1 MRFFL
6 LLLLIPNFLWAVP
19 IELPPELHSPLQQLN
34 NGQILEAL
42 DSLNELESTHLNSRE
57 YLFLKAMAK
66 WKVMWLSKFTPK
78 DVQEVLDL
86 LDQVENICEPLLDE
100 DTDARFFYAASIGL
114 RAQISATE
122 GDWWKTAK
130 LGKKMKGEGLLIIEK
145 DPKYYPAYY
154 LVGSYNYFADAL
166 PGYLKFLRA
175 FVFLPGGNR
184 KEGLQQLVLSYEKG
198 GITES
203 EAGRTLAIIYTYYER
218 DFDAGNGMCE
228 KILSRYPLSYDTALY
243 KGVSLYYLKEWK
255 EAGNWLENLRSQILS
270 YSSKHEASGQIVPV
284 YQPMERE
291 VRYWIARTLI
301 QQQRYSEARE
311 ILLKLANPPVHY
323 PYWLLRAVYLSLAQI
338 DYLNQEP
345 GRAEGYV
352 YRVLQWEDV
361 KDAHEKAKKLK
372 KKKGKVD
379 DFDIDFL

>member
-6 LLLLIPNFLWAVP
+6 LLLLIPNLLWAVP
-19 IELPPELHSPLQQLN
+19 LELSPALQSPLQQLN
-34 NGQILEAL
+34 NGQVLEAL
-42 DSLNELESTHLNSRE
+42 DTLSELENTHLNSRE
-57 YLFLKAMAK
+57 YLFLKAMVK
-66 WKVMWLSKFTPK
+66 WKMMWLSTFTPK
-78 DVQEVLDL
+78 DAQEVLDL
-86 LDQVENICEPLLDE
+86 LDEVENICRPLLDE

-114 RAQISATE
+114 RAQIAATQ

-130 LGKKMKGEGLLIIEK
+130 LGKKMKGEALLIIEK
-145 DPKYYPAYY
+145 DQNYYPAYY
-154 LVGSYNYFADAL
+154 LAGSYNYFADAL
-166 PGYLKFLRA
+166 PGYLKVLRA
-175 FVFLPGGNR
+175 FAFLPGGDR
-184 KEGLQQLVLSYEKG
+184 KQGLQQLVLSYEKG

-203 EAGRTLAIIYTYYER
+203 EAGQTLAIIYTYYEHNFAESNR
-218 DFDAGNGMCE
+218 ICE

-270 YSSKHEASGQIVPV
+270 YSSKHETSGQIVAV

-311 ILLKLANPPVHY
+311 ILLTLANPPVHQ

-338 DYLNQEP
+338 DYLNEEP
-345 GRAEGYV
+345 GRAEGYIF
-352 YRVLQWEDV
+352 RVLQWDDV

-372 KKKGKVD
+372 KKKGKVG